1 MEEFVSLG
9 KWWLPN
15 NPEVVVAGKLSFS
28 PISGAKLELIGSF
41 YESPFEETGKV
52 KDLPSTDKI
61 LLSEELTI
69 TEETTTLGL
78 INPEEIIILGLLET
92 NEKVTLYKCFGSIK
106 TFQLIERSNFLFD
119 VTYIFRKIHFKTEQ
133 AIKFNSLSVQ
143 YPNFEEW
150 IGKSG
155 VQAIWSPE
163 ENKIWISYQPPS
175 CIPLAKFEE
184 IDLSITFSQIYIN
197 PSFERYFGLT
207 YYKRNIEQKTFL
219 NLNNPQKKSLDKCV
233 EIIIHF
239 CDFLT
244 FAMSKPSSISAVTGN
259 VDVSYEKPILN
270 GDGSY
275 FFEEETREIQVNILF
290 AVGNFGNNSET
301 KAFLH
306 EMLFIYN
313 DIEGRLGEI
322 FEQWLN
328 KKEVYESVFEL
339 FMTTMYTSNLYLH
352 YGFLNMIQALEV
364 YHGNKYQGKY
374 QEEEIYKNGIYN
386 KLLKVVENFSMQSD
400 QNKSGISEDFKKALK
415 GKLNFLNE
423 HSLQTRLGEILKDVT
438 CLLPDNFIGG
448 ENERSSFISKASNT
462 RHALAHHDK
471 KQKKKAA
478 KGQELFQLFHTLKV
492 ILQCCLLRELSFTD
506 ESIKELVERNRNYSK
521 EWRPQKISIQL
532 SDKLSIKGYIIN
544 GEFRPTTTETSV
556 LLGYKEKWLNKLL
569 NSKGSPNLKNL
580 QSKGFTGDIKHPVI
594 EEDGEIGAASQIKT
608 ISLRDFLKLIF
619 FERAVGNKQALTII
633 SILTKMEQQT
643 LEEKRNFF
651 GLTYDEFI
659 GALAENQTELEELRL
674 SGDDLYDTEEVD
686 EDKEAKEDL
695 NS

>member
-9 KWWLPN
+9 EWWLPN
-15 NPEVVVAGKLSFS
+15 NP
-28 PISGAKLELIGSF
+28 
-41 YESPFEETGKV
+41 
-52 KDLPSTDKI
+52 
-61 LLSEELTI
+61 
-69 TEETTTLGL
+69 
-78 INPEEIIILGLLET
+78 
-92 NEKVTLYKCFGSIK
+92 KVTLYKCFGSIK
-106 TFQLIERSNFLFD
+106 TFQLIERANFLFD

-133 AIKFNSLSVQ
+133 SIKFNSISVQ

-155 VQAIWSPE
+155 LQTIWSRE
-163 ENKIWISYQPPS
+163 ENRIWISYQPPS
-175 CIPLAKFEE
+175 CIPLSKFEE

-197 PSFERYFGLT
+197 PSFERYFGIA
-207 YYKRNIEQKTFL
+207 YYKKNIQQKTFL

-233 EIIIHF
+233 DIIIHF
-239 CDFLT
+239 CNFLT
-244 FAMSKPSSISAVTGN
+244 FAMSQPSSISAVMGN
-259 VDVSYEKPILN
+259 VNVTYEKPILN

-275 FFEEETREIQVNILF
+275 SLEEETMEIQVNILF
-290 AVGNFGNNSET
+290 AVRNFGKNSET

-313 DIEGRLGEI
+313 EIEGSLGEI
-322 FEQWLN
+322 FKQWLN

-339 FMTTMYTSNLYLH
+339 FMTTMYASNLYLH

-374 QEEEIYKNGIYN
+374 QEEKIYKNGIY
-386 KLLKVVENFSMQSD
+386 KDILEVIENFPPQSD
-400 QNKSGISEDFKKALK
+400 QNKSGISEDFKNALK

-506 ESIKELVERNRNYSK
+506 ESIKNLIERNRNYSK
-521 EWRPQKISIQL
+521 EWRPQKITIQL
-532 SDKLSIKGYIIN
+532 SDNLSIDGYIIN
-544 GEFRPTTTETSV
+544 GKFRPITTEASV
-556 LLGYKEKWLNKLL
+556 LLGYKKKWLNKLL
-569 NSKGSPNLKNL
+569 DSKGSQNLKDL
-580 QSKGFTGDIKHPVI
+580 QSKGFTGDIQHPVI
-594 EEDGEIGAASQIKT
+594 EENGEIRAASQIKT

-619 FERAVGNKQALTII
+619 FEKVVGNKQALTIV
-633 SILTKMEQQT
+633 SILTKVEQQT
-643 LEEKRNFF
+643 LEEKRKIF

-674 SGDDLYDTEEVD
+674 SGDDLYGTEEVD
-686 EDKEAKEDL
+686 EDEEAKENL
-695 NS
+695 NP